1 MYQLVIEKYAQKQLQ
16 RIAPSQIPSIKKT
29 IGALANNPRPAGFKK
44 LKGVDAYRVRSGDYR
59 IIYEIHDKIVTVV
72 VVDIGHRR
80 DIYKGL

>member
-16 RIAPSQIPSIKKT
+16 KIASSQIPAIKKT
-29 IGALANNPRPAGFKK
+29 ISALASNPRPSGFKK
-44 LKGVDAYRVRSGDYR
+44 LKGVNAYRVRSGDYR

-72 VVDIGHRR
+72 VVDVGHRR